1 MLARGCHFMKML
13 NILLAL
19 AAATLLVF
27 ERDPMNGA
35 LTSTY
40 HSVRLA
46 VLIMVMVAITNLYSS
61 LRKR

>member
-1 MLARGCHFMKML
+1 MKLL

-19 AAATLLVF
+19 VAATLLVF

-40 HSVRLA
+40 LSVRLA
-46 VLIMVMVAITNLYSS
+46 VLIMVMVAVTNLYSS